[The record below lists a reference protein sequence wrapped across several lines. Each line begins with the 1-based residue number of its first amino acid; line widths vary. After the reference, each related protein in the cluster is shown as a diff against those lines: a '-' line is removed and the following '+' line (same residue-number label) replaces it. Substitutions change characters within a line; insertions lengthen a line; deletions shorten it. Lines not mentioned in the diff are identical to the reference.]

1 MQIAYLFTLILF
13 VHSQETPST
22 ENVKRRK
29 QDFYCSG
36 IHKEKQ
42 LDWSICL
49 VRLACKSMSETMFR
63 EMTNVDPNERVKVGS
78 YRVDGHGHQKLKEV
92 HRFLIDFNIEIVL
105 K

>member
-42 LDWSICL
+42 LD
-49 VRLACKSMSETMFR
+49 
-63 EMTNVDPNERVKVGS
+63 
-78 YRVDGHGHQKLKEV
+78 
-92 HRFLIDFNIEIVL
+92 
-105 K
+105 

>member
-1 MQIAYLFTLILF
+1 LYYINKRPICLRLFQIHKSVNMQIAYLFTLILF

-42 LDWSICL
+42 LD
-49 VRLACKSMSETMFR
+49 
-63 EMTNVDPNERVKVGS
+63 
-78 YRVDGHGHQKLKEV
+78 
-92 HRFLIDFNIEIVL
+92 
-105 K
+105 